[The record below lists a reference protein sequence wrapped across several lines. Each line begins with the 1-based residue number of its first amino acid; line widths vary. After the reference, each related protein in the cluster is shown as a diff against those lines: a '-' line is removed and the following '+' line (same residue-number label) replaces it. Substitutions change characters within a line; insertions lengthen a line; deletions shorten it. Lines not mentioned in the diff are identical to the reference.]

1 MSSWPNAINFNVID
15 AINFNVIALDYV
27 QPELESSFN
36 FMLWIFCYAF
46 VIHSMFYISLC
57 YPQQLI

>member
-1 MSSWPNAINFNVID
+1 MSSWPN